1 MKNYLFIFFA
11 LVLLASCNK
20 NSLDITPSNELSDA
34 TVWNT
39 PATATL
45 FFNDI
50 YNHLNAGPFGSNSY
64 HLPSE
69 ISNDPL
75 ECYTDNATYGP
86 EPGNESYLL
95 FDTDSYGPANDLFNP
110 QWTNM
115 YADIRKCN
123 LAIEKVTASNFPDAT
138 KKGMIAQA
146 RFLRAYFYKQLIDLY
161 GGVPLITTVLDNTT
175 QGDAIFYPRSSYA
188 DCVTFIQTECA
199 AAAVDL
205 PQKVTGTSVGY
216 ATWGAAM
223 ALKGEEELYAGKW
236 SDAATTNQAIMTS
249 GLYSLFPDYTGLFY
263 ANNDDN
269 QEVLFDIQF
278 AANIAA
284 GPNASTKNIQQYWGV
299 PGVAKGQGWGG
310 NDPTQ
315 NLVDQY
321 EYLDGKTAAG
331 GSALYDPTHPYSHLD
346 KRFYSSIIYD
356 GSTWRGGIVYTRL
369 GIANNANQINVVN
382 VQGNAGRTGY
392 FVKKYMDSTLA
403 SSAPTKLDG
412 TNYIVWRYAEV
423 LLNYAEAKNEL
434 SGPDQTIYN
443 AINLVRTR
451 AGLPNMPTGQT
462 QVSMRAFVQ
471 HERRIELAFEG
482 KYFYDIMRWKT
493 AQAIFSQ
500 PIYGMEVTTSA
511 GKLVYTKIQV
521 RKINFDATKNYLQPI
536 PQKVLDENSKLTQNP
551 NY

>member
-1 MKNYLFIFFA
+1 MKKYLILFA
-11 LVLLASCNK
+11 VLAVFASCTK
-20 NSLDITPSNELSDA
+20 NTLEITPSNELSDA
-34 TVWNT
+34 TVWNS

-50 YNHLNAGPFGSNSY
+50 YNQLNAGPWGSNSN

-86 EPGNESYLL
+86 GPGNESYLL
-95 FDTDSYGPANDLFNP
+95 FDNDSYGPSNDLFGP
-110 QWTNM
+110 QWANM

-123 LAIEKVTASNFPDAT
+123 LAIQKVTASNFPDAT
-138 KKGMIAQA
+138 KKSMIAQA

-175 QGDAIFYPRSSYA
+175 QGDAIFYPRNSYT

-199 AAAVDL
+199 AAVGDL

-223 ALKGEEELYAGKW
+223 AMKGEEELYAGKW
-236 SDAATTNQAIMTS
+236 SDAAATNMAIMKST
-249 GLYSLFPDYTGLFY
+249 LYSLFPDYVGLFY
-263 ANNDDN
+263 ANNENN

-278 AANIAA
+278 APNIKSKRI
-284 GPNASTKNIQQYWGV
+284 NQFWGV
-299 PGVAKGQGWGG
+299 PMVAKGQGWGG
-310 NDPTQ
+310 DDPTQ

-321 EYLDGKTAAG
+321 DFLDGKTAAE
-331 GSALYDPTHPYSHLD
+331 GSALYDPAHPYAKLD
-346 KRFYSSIIYD
+346 KRFYATVIYD
-356 GSTWRGGIVYTRL
+356 GSIWRGAPVYTRL

-382 VQGNAGRTGY
+382 LQGNAGRTGY
-392 FVKKYMDSTLA
+392 FMKKYMDSTI
-403 SSAPTKLDG
+403 SSAPSALDG
-412 TNYIVWRYAEV
+412 TNYIVWRYGEV
-423 LLNYAEAKNEL
+423 LLNYAEAQNEL
-434 SGPDQTIYN
+434 GGPDQTVYD
-443 AINLVRTR
+443 AINQIR
-451 AGLPNMPTGQT
+451 ARGGLPKIATGLT
-462 QVSMRAFVQ
+462 QASMRSVIR

-493 AQAIFSQ
+493 AQSAFSQ
-500 PIYGMEVTTSA
+500 PMYGMKITTVN
-511 GKLVYTKIQV
+511 GQLVYTKVVV
-521 RKINFDATKNYLQPI
+521 RNIVFDPAKNYLQPI
-536 PQKVLDENSKLTQNP
+536 PQKVLDQNTKITQNP